1 MKTQLS
7 FLSGISI
14 ICLSLFLS
22 FFNCSTDVDVKT
34 EEVEPLTDVLTLEL
48 SFGDEK
54 TITKDEFLLAQPRAI
69 VVNSIGDVIIADE
82 GRIKVFDE
90 NGKEKKIFGGI
101 GQGPQDFFVA
111 HAPYLGPTGYL
122 MIVDAYLSGWSP
134 FNNIY
139 RSRSMLSQSY
149 NLFAPDYMFIEKKRF
164 ENSLHVKEYCKSR
177 GYTIYCIDK
186 IFAINPTERVY
197 EIALKKESAGSD
209 ETNHVEILY
218 ENTDNIVPLVHT
230 GLINDPTTSSTKN
243 PLGELHWELLPDR
256 RVVYVDANED
266 IYNGHTG
273 SLYTI
278 HLITLDGL
286 DVKQI
291 IHRFTPVEYPESM
304 FDLEKFGK
312 LPDEIYKVEK
322 MKVQAYRDKKYYPSI
337 ERMKI
342 DRYYAFMFTYNKN
355 DDRGILT
362 DVFDLEAGKYITSV
376 YFHFIPAAI
385 INGYSITL
393 ARNEE
398 GFFVIQ
404 KYRIDPAVYGK

>member
-1 MKTQLS
+1 MRLILNVVLTL
-7 FLSGISI
+7 L
-14 ICLSLFLS
+14 LL
-22 FFNCSTDVDVKT
+22 FNCSSEIDIQTA
-34 EEVEPLTDVLTLEL
+34 EMPPPLTDMLTLEL
-48 SFGDEK
+48 SFGDEE

-90 NGKEKKIFGGI
+90 NGKEKQIFGGI
-101 GQGPQDFFVA
+101 GQGPQDFFTG
-111 HAPYLGPTGYL
+111 HAPYMSPTGYL
-122 MIVDAYLSGWSP
+122 MIVDAYRSEYSQ

-149 NLFAPDYMFIEKKRF
+149 NLFAPDYTFIEKKRF
-164 ENSLHVKEYCKSR
+164 ENSLHAKEYCKSK
-177 GYTIYCIDK
+177 GYTIYDISK
-186 IFAINPTERVY
+186 IFAINPTESVY
-197 EIALKKESAGSD
+197 EIAFKKKSAGSG

-218 ENTDNIVPLVHT
+218 ENADNIVPLVHT
-230 GLINDPTTSSTKN
+230 GLIDDPHTISTKN

-266 IYNGHTG
+266 IYNGRTG

-278 HLITLDGL
+278 HLIILDGL
-286 DVKQI
+286 DEKQI
-291 IHRFTPVEYPESM
+291 TRRFTPVEYPESL
-304 FDLEKFGK
+304 FDLEKYGK
-312 LPDEIYKVEK
+312 LPEEMYKAEQ

-355 DDRGILT
+355 DDSGILT

-376 YFHFIPAAI
+376 YFHFKPAAI